1 MKALTVVLAGLVG
14 GLIGGLVVY
23 LSTGSGMITEAPA
36 GGRQLISSGTIYEEY
51 AGYSRAV
58 AVGDTIYVS
67 GTVGMDPETQSLPEG
82 AAAQAQQSI
91 ANIRRAL
98 READAELD
106 DIVSMTICIT
116 DPAALDPVIS
126 VLREHFEE
134 IRPANMT
141 FRCEL
146 FAAGAL
152 VEIQATAVRR

>member
-14 GLIGGLVVY
+14 GVIGGLIVY
-23 LSTGSGMITEAPA
+23 FSIGSGMPGAPA
-36 GGRQLISSGTIYEEY
+36 GERQLISSGTIYEEY
-51 AGYSRAV
+51 AAYSRAV

-82 AAAQAQQSI
+82 AAAQTQQSI

-98 READAELD
+98 REAGSDLD
-106 DIVSMTICIT
+106 DIVRLTVCIT
-116 DPAALDPVIS
+116 DPAALDAVIS
-126 VLREHFEE
+126 VLREHFSE
-134 IRPANMT
+134 IRPANAT

-152 VEIQATAVRR
+152 VEIQATAVKR